1 MAKTSYAVALGS
13 NRRHGRHGAPQR
25 VVAAAVAAMAEGGLE
40 LLAVSPIR
48 ATPAMGPAGRGFANA
63 AALVHCDLDPPELL
77 DCLKQMERTFGR
89 RAGRRWGSRVLDLD
103 IILWSEGS
111 WGGAG
116 LVVPHP
122 GFREREFVLQPLADI
137 ASNWRD
143 PLTGA
148 TIRQLRYRLRAPRP
162 VDPAAAPS

>member
-13 NRRHGRHGAPQR
+13 NRRHGRYGAPQR
-25 VVAAAVAAMAEGGLE
+25 VVAAAVAAMEDMGLDIVA
-40 LLAVSPIR
+40 LSPIR

-63 AALVHCDLDPPELL
+63 ATLVECDLEPPELL
-77 DCLKQMERTFGR
+77 AFLKQIECTFGR
-89 RAGRRWGSRVLDLD
+89 RPGRRWGPRVLDLD

-111 WGGAG
+111 WEGAG

-122 GFREREFVLQPLADI
+122 GFRERDFVLDPLADI
-137 ASNWRD
+137 APDWRD

-148 TIRQLRYRLRAPRP
+148 TIRQLRHRLRAPRP
-162 VDPAAAPS
+162 VDRTASPS